1 MGDLA
6 RFRRMAVGDQ
16 LRAVYDQL
24 ARSPDSLANLDQDLP
39 NYAQN
44 TVPIFS
50 LPQDWLWCE
59 SWCSLE
65 TKNTSKTIDL
75 CNNPQHKEPKLDMAK
90 RVISGDL
97 FDQSWVELAS
107 EIHEVILRHEPLNS
121 ENWIE
126 GSSSG

>member
-1 MGDLA
+1 
-6 RFRRMAVGDQ
+6 MAVGDS

-24 ARSPDSLANLDQDLP
+24 ARNPDSLANLDQDLP
-39 NYAQN
+39 NYAQHIA
-44 TVPIFS
+44 PIYS

-97 FDQSWVELAS
+97 FDQSWVDIFFLIS
-107 EIHEVILRHEPLNS
+107 KTPLYYSHEF
-121 ENWIE
+121 
-126 GSSSG
+126 SSPSGGIGPRDS